1 MINRKHEKKFD
12 FKGKKYNKK
21 IGRYKKSS
29 QLGYLIRLFNHN

>member
-21 IGRYKKSS
+21 NKKSS